1 MKQVILKGLHDLFL
15 KLKVRDFPHGSVA
28 KIFELPM
35 EGAGVQSLVRELDPT
50 CCN

>member
-15 KLKVRDFPHGSVA
+15 KQKARDFPRGPVA

-35 EGAGVQSLVRELDPT
+35 EGAGV
-50 CCN
+50 